1 MARVRLSLGAISI
14 LYIWGYESYSTRV
27 AMRAANSKLP
37 QAHVGSLKLRCATV
51 LRSS

>member
-1 MARVRLSLGAISI
+1 MARVRLSPLALYLYCTSEGISPT
-14 LYIWGYESYSTRV
+14 L